1 MNLIS
6 SSKGYLQYL
15 TYYIRQKVMLS
26 WATIPTIPILN
37 THIDPTRRLE
47 HITGHN
53 IYIDT
58 AAFL

>member
-1 MNLIS
+1 
-6 SSKGYLQYL
+6 
-15 TYYIRQKVMLS
+15 MLS